1 MLNILQSET
10 EKLQNLIVPDSV
22 QKEQFIETVEKIE
35 KLSTLDYKHLLTEVA
50 QEAGWIVLKI
60 VLALIIYFIG
70 KQLIKWVIRIMEK
83 AFARHKVEASLRSFL
98 RSLVKA
104 LLMIMLVF
112 AIVQTLGINTSSF
125 LALFASAGLAIGMA
139 LSGTLQ
145 NFAGGVVLLIL
156 RPYKVGDYIEAQ
168 GQSGTVESIGLFSTC
183 LKTPDHQTIYVPNN
197 AIATSIIDNYSQ
209 SDIRRVDWTLS
220 ISYGDDVDV
229 ARREILAMLTAD
241 SRVLTDTPPVV
252 YVQNLGESSV
262 NLSIRAW
269 VANGDYWS
277 LFFDMNEKMYKELPT
292 KGINF
297 PFPQVDV
304 NIKNNK

>member
-35 KLSTLDYKHLLTEVA
+35 KLTTLDYKHLLTEVA

-145 NFAGGVVLLIL
+145 NFAGGVILLIL